1 MNSTQFTG
9 HASNAPLLDDD
20 GDYDEPV
27 RGVRG
32 ISTTIIDTETML
44 DMIAGS
50 AHSGVSHGVTLPPEE
65 VLRLT
70 KAESFRIVND
80 SNNNNNNS
88 SATSAPS
95 PSLDPQTSLASEE
108 LFLSTS
114 RTDSDENENEISLGE
129 LDDAPSVTLATE
141 QVLQLTMNNV
151 EDEVVGEEENIDNNN
166 PADSPVRQTP
176 KKTTSQR
183 NNPKRSKS
191 GSSTSSTGKL
201 KKAVK
206 KEKKSMEAVV
216 EAAIRNY
223 GTQVSKK
230 SPAGEVSYLRKTS
243 GSGKKK
249 KQTHYNSKTKS
260 GNSSDEACEGT
271 SAKKKKKRGR
281 KPRPVNEDNP
291 AQQQQQA
298 VSFSPSPL
306 ELCDQ
311 EEEVLPVNENEN
323 NGEDEDEYDLEAP
336 LPPQLSEQIS
346 SMSFQSIQSIDRAG
360 AIAVFPSE
368 SSHTTQ
374 RRSIYRPISDI
385 DQDIDCNQ
393 FRSEEFARR
402 GSSSRDLTST
412 NKTYE
417 EIPEPP
423 ESQVIN
429 ATATLFP
436 SQQDSLSAAPT
447 TRLRQTQTQ
456 MPNQLPPPSVG
467 SRSLTIPS
475 AASATDHMNA
485 TRLCRSLTTQRTPL
499 NQILSRDSSSD
510 NDDKFLGTGSLVND
524 ETRTAG
530 TVTAKAI
537 SSEDYYAEV
546 RRQLQKEAVV
556 AVDVVPVS
564 EDGLPLHNMT
574 SSSANSRDRYGADND
589 PMGLTD
595 SRKSDQTDGG
605 KSSNQSPDG
614 RNKNLWIC
622 SALGGGI
629 LIVALIIA
637 VSFLTIKKQ
646 TPDAPQIV
654 LQTQA
659 PSIDNDD
666 MFLDPG
672 DVNDDSMSQEMLD
685 MTNSEMGM
693 YWRRCIG
700 DILPNDSLLSI
711 LSDPNY
717 MNPQYMSFIFLVENA
732 EKLFGIHSNNH
743 EMTALDKSKV
753 RTIFALVSLY
763 HSLDGPNWF
772 VNHNWLQPD
781 KNFCEWHGVN
791 CKGDPIPKQKDPFSA
806 TAATDS
812 RESSIPFK
820 ELLDIPP
827 RGDLD
832 DLISV
837 EESSTSTGF
846 GLDDFFGGGV
856 FNEGAD
862 DDHVSGDP
870 YMEVYEADDAF
881 NDETWDGFFDD
892 KVPIHSLD
900 LQANGLFGTIP
911 NEIGLLTNIYGAID
925 LSTNSIEGSIP
936 SHLGMLSKLQCMVI
950 HTNELEN
957 ELPTELGSMTNLRKF
972 DVSGNSAITG
982 TVPYSLK
989 NWSKIEVL
997 EVQNTGL
1004 CGRVPMGLC
1013 ETLEFRPT
1021 DFVYKHGEELAFRAS
1036 CQITRDGDGEGLD
1049 CGCCT
1054 ECCYLDGI
1062 SLLEQCVPAP
1072 SETDD

>member
-9 HASNAPLLDDD
+9 YATNSPLLDDD

-27 RGVRG
+27 RGVLG
-32 ISTTIIDTETML
+32 ISTTTIDTETML

-50 AHSGVSHGVTLPPEE
+50 AHSGASHGVTLPPEE

-70 KAESFRIVND
+70 KAESLRIVND
-80 SNNNNNNS
+80 SNNNNS
-88 SATSAPS
+88 SAASAPT
-95 PSLDPQTSLASEE
+95 LSEE
-108 LFLSTS
+108 LFVSTP
-114 RTDSDENENEISLGE
+114 RTNSDENEISSGE
-129 LDDAPSVTLATE
+129 VDDAPFVTLATE

-151 EDEVVGEEENIDNNN
+151 EDEVVAEEENSDNDN

-223 GTQVSKK
+223 GTPVSKK
-230 SPAGEVSYLRKTS
+230 SSSREDAYLRKTS

-249 KQTHYNSKTKS
+249 KKKKKPTHYESTTKS
-260 GNSSDEACEGT
+260 GSSSDEACEET

-281 KPRPVNEDNP
+281 RPRPVNEDNP
-291 AQQQQQA
+291 AQQQQQQQQQQQA

-306 ELCDQ
+306 ELRDQ
-311 EEEVLPVNENEN
+311 EEEEHPVNENEN
-323 NGEDEDEYDLEAP
+323 NGEDDDEYDLEAP
-336 LPPQLSEQIS
+336 LPPQLSTQIS

-374 RRSIYRPISDI
+374 RRSINRTISDI
-385 DQDIDCNQ
+385 DQDIDFSQ

-429 ATATLFP
+429 ATATLLP
-436 SQQDSLSAAPT
+436 SQQDSSSAAPT
-447 TRLRQTQTQ
+447 TRLRQTETQ
-456 MPNQLPPPSVG
+456 MPNQLPPPSTG

-475 AASATDHMNA
+475 ATSATDQMNA
-485 TRLCRSLTTQRTPL
+485 APISHSLTTRRTPL

-510 NDDKFLGTGSLVND
+510 NDEEFLGAGSMVND
-524 ETRTAG
+524 ETGTAG

-556 AVDVVPVS
+556 AVDIVPVS
-564 EDGLPLHNMT
+564 EDGLPLHNT
-574 SSSANSRDRYGADND
+574 IISSANSRDRYGADND
-589 PMGLTD
+589 PMGLID
-595 SRKSDQTDGG
+595 SRKSDDADSG
-605 KSSNQSPDG
+605 KPPDR

-622 SALGGGI
+622 SALGGVI

-637 VSFLTIKKQ
+637 VSFLTITKQ
-646 TPDAPQIV
+646 TPDVPQVV

-659 PSIDNDD
+659 PSIDNDDD

-672 DVNDDSMSQEMLD
+672 DVNDDSMSQNMLD
-685 MTNSEMGM
+685 VTNSEMGR

-711 LSDPNY
+711 LTDPNY
-717 MNPQYMSFIFLVENA
+717 MNPQYMAFIFLVENA
-732 EKLFGIHSNNH
+732 EEIFGIHSNSH
-743 EMTALDKSKV
+743 EMSDLEKSRV

-772 VNHNWLQPD
+772 VNRNWLQPD

-791 CKGDPIPKQKDPFSA
+791 CKGDPISKQKDPFSA
-806 TAATDS
+806 NTATDS
-812 RESSIPFK
+812 RESSIPF
-820 ELLDIPP
+820 EGLLDVPP
-827 RGDLD
+827 PGDLD
-832 DLISV
+832 DLVGV

-846 GLDDFFGGGV
+846 GLDDFFGEGV
-856 FNEGAD
+856 FNKGAD
-862 DDHVSGDP
+862 DDYVSVDP
-870 YMEVYEADDAF
+870 YMEVYEEDDAF

-936 SHLGMLSKLQCMVI
+936 THLGMLSKLQCMII

-957 ELPTELGSMTNLRKF
+957 ELPTELGDMTNLRKF

-982 TVPYSLK
+982 TVPYSLRK
-989 NWSKIEVL
+989 WSKIEVI
-997 EVQNTGL
+997 EVQNTNLTG
-1004 CGRVPMGLC
+1004 GVPTALC

-1036 CQITRDGDGEGLD
+1036 CQTIRDGEGLD